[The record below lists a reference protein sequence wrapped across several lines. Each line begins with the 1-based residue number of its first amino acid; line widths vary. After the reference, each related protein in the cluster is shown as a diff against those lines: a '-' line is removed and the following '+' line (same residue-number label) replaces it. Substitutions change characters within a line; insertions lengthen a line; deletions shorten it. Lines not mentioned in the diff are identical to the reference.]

1 MAEPNMNRLPTRTL
15 ALGACFALIS
25 IRMVGQERLPLNDQR
40 IVDLVSMGVSQTEII
55 RIISSAQKFDFDLRP
70 ISTAAMLNAGVS
82 EDVIK
87 AMAAKTN
94 GQPIVRAVTPP
105 SGAPLRASQ
114 ATVAAAQKTPTVHV
128 VHSVQENFSQPPVN
142 VSVATGPVAAAAA
155 PAVPVVPPATAPRN
169 AIGRSQI
176 TPNARLFIEP
186 NEGFDTFLVAALDRK
201 HVPLAVVADESQAE
215 YVVQSA
221 NDSQKAGWARVIALG
236 QTGSNEEAS
245 VRIVRVASGEVVW
258 AYAVHKRNSFHGKQ
272 SSAEA
277 CAKHLKEIVK

>member
-1 MAEPNMNRLPTRTL
+1 MAEPNMNRLWTRSL

-25 IRMVGQERLPLNDQR
+25 MSMAGQEPLPLNDQR

-55 RIISSAQKFDFDLRP
+55 RMIGSAQKFDFDLRP

-94 GQPIVRAVTPP
+94 GRPIGPAVAPGSGTSVRSNQATIP
-105 SGAPLRASQ
+105 ASQ
-114 ATVAAAQKTPTVHV
+114 KTATAHV
-128 VHSVQENFSQPPVN
+128 VHSIQENFSQPPVD
-142 VSVATGPVAAAAA
+142 VSVATGPVTAGA
-155 PAVPVVPPATAPRN
+155 PAPAPRN

-186 NEGFDTFLVAALDRK
+186 NEGFDTFLIAALDRK
-201 HVPLAVVADESQAE
+201 HVPVAVVADESQAE

-236 QTGSNEEAS
+236 QTGSN
-245 VRIVRVASGEVVW
+245 
-258 AYAVHKRNSFHGKQ
+258 
-272 SSAEA
+272 
-277 CAKHLKEIVK
+277 